1 MKMQRTCKSRVFT
14 LVEMLVVLAIIGM
27 LVGIAGPAIMG
38 RMRGAEINTAKTQ
51 VKVLD
56 EAVMT
61 YYMDVREFPKKLEDL
76 VTGTDGG
83 DSKWKGPYLKPAK
96 VPKDPWGTEYQYEW
110 PAAHNKKSPDIYS
123 YGPDKAAGG
132 EGDAADITNWD

>member
-96 VPKDPWGTEYQYEW
+96 VPNCLLYT
-110 PAAHNKKSPDIYS
+110 S
-123 YGPDKAAGG
+123 
-132 EGDAADITNWD
+132 DAADE

>member
-1 MKMQRTCKSRVFT
+1 MKIQRTFRCRVFT

-76 VTGTDGG
+76 VEGSEGG

-96 VPKDPWGTEYQYEW
+96 VPKDPWGQEYHYEW
-110 PAAHNKKSPDIYS
+110 PATHNKKSPDIYS
-123 YGPDKAAGG
+123 YGPDKSAGG
-132 EGDAADITNWD
+132 EGDSADITNWD